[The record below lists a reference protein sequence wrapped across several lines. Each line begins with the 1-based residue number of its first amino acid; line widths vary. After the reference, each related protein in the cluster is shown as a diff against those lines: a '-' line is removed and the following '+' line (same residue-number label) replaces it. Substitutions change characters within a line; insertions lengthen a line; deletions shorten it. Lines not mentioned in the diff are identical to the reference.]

1 MGGVEFAGVY
11 EMKVAVYTCI
21 TDGYDELR
29 SPRVLTK
36 DVDYLC
42 FNDGSIYVPEP
53 WLDIRTDFPYSG
65 KDVNRYV
72 KILSHAI
79 PQLALYDLTIYIDG
93 AIEIVGDLAP
103 LIKHVISANGHTFL
117 YEHPSRTCVYREARA
132 CVESM
137 KAPIAGTIKL
147 MEQYR
152 KEGMPKN
159 YGLFEGGIIARKKDK
174 KAERLMDKWWETYL
188 NDVKRDQL
196 ALIYSSWK
204 TSVAITSLGLPD
216 HRIEKRYF
224 CCNSGHNGDIIRR
237 YFAWWIW
244 RPVTS
249 ALIDCKLIK
258 L

>member
-1 MGGVEFAGVY
+1 MGRVEFAGIH

-21 TDGYDELR
+21 TNGYDELM

-53 WLDIRTDFPYSG
+53 WLDIRVDFPYSG

-72 KILSHAI
+72 KILSHTI
-79 PQLALYDLTIYIDG
+79 PQLALYDLTIYVDG
-93 AIEIVGDLAP
+93 AIEIVGDLTP
-103 LIKHVISANGHTFL
+103 LIKQVISADGHTFL
-117 YEHPSRTCVYREARA
+117 YEHPSRTCVYKEARA

-137 KAPIAGTIKL
+137 KAPIADTIRL
-147 MEQYR
+147 IGQYR
-152 KEGMPKN
+152 KEGVPEN
-159 YGLFEGGIIARKKDK
+159 CGLFEGGVIVRKRNKES
-174 KAERLMDKWWETYL
+174 ERLMDKWWETYL
-188 NDVKRDQL
+188 NGVKRDQL
-196 ALIYSSWK
+196 VLIYSSWK

-216 HRIEKRYF
+216 HRSEKKYF
-224 CCNSGHNGDIIRR
+224 RCNSGHSGDIFRR
-237 YFAWWIW
+237 YFAWLIW

-249 ALIDCKLIK
+249 ALIDCRLIK